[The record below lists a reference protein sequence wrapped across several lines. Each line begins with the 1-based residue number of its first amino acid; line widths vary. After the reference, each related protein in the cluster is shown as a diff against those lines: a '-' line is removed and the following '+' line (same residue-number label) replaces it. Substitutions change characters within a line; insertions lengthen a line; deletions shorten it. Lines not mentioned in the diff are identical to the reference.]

1 MEAPSPG
8 WLELRRVGRRHAG
21 ELSLLLQSLNLPHR
35 LREAPGHVA
44 LDVPAPHYER
54 AEFELERYE
63 RENQGWPPRQERFR
77 PVPTSL
83 LGPLLYALVL
93 GGLHALAHASSLGPR
108 LVQRGRV
115 DGERVL
121 DGEYWRSLTAL
132 TLHAD
137 LPHLVGNLF
146 LGAALGHLCAQV
158 VGGGAAWLGILAA
171 GALGNLVN
179 VWLHAGVHRS
189 LGASTAVFGAL
200 GLLASLQW
208 RAWGARRG
216 GWFLRLAPFLAAG
229 ALLGFLGTGG
239 ERTDVGAHVTGLL
252 AGIALGLAFRGRAQ
266 GAPGAR
272 VQRAAAILTLVLLG
286 CAWTLALGAE

>member
-8 WLELRRVGRRHAG
+8 WLELRRVGRRRAG

-44 LDVPAPHYER
+44 LDVPAPLFER

-63 RENQGWPPRQERFR
+63 QENQGWPPRVERFR
-77 PVPTSL
+77 PVPTSF
-83 LGPLLYALVL
+83 LGPAVYALVL
-93 GGLHALAHASSLGPR
+93 GAMHALAHATAHGSR
-108 LVQRGRV
+108 LLQRGRV
-115 DGERVL
+115 DSERIQ
-121 DGEYWRSLTAL
+121 DGELWRTFTAL

-137 LPHLVGNLF
+137 LPHLAGNLF

-158 VGGGAAWLGILAA
+158 VGGGVAWLGILGA

-179 VWLHAGVHRS
+179 VWLHAGPHRS

-208 RAWGARRG
+208 RAWGTRRG
-216 GWFLRLAPFLAAG
+216 GWVLRLAPFLAAG

-239 ERTDVGAHVTGLL
+239 EKTDVGAHVTGLL
-252 AGIALGLAFRGRAQ
+252 AGVSLGLTFRGRTQ

-272 VQRAAAILTLVLLG
+272 VQRAAGILALVLLG
-286 CAWTLALGAE
+286 CAWFLALGAR